1 MNSQLLSVPLGQ
13 QYKRAIRDALLE
25 GREEVC
31 RGEGGRGEVE
41 GARGRGGERGMGEGK
56 GEGEGEGGSERG
68 EGGSAYVA
76 RLNFKTGLFAY

>member
-1 MNSQLLSVPLGQ
+1 M
-13 QYKRAIRDALLE
+13 
-25 GREEVC
+25 C

-41 GARGRGGERGMGEGK
+41 GERGRGGERGMGEG
-56 GEGEGEGGSERG
+56 EGKGEGGSERG

>member
-13 QYKRAIRDALLE
+13 QQKRAIRDALLE
-25 GREEVC
+25 GRGEVC

-41 GARGRGGERGMGEGK
+41 WERGRGGERGVGEG
-56 GEGEGEGGSERG
+56 EREGEGGSERG

>member
-1 MNSQLLSVPLGQ
+1 M
-13 QYKRAIRDALLE
+13 
-25 GREEVC
+25 C

-41 GARGRGGERGMGEGK
+41 GERGRGGERGVGEGK
-56 GEGEGEGGSERG
+56 G

>member
-1 MNSQLLSVPLGQ
+1 M
-13 QYKRAIRDALLE
+13 RDALL
-25 GREEVC
+25 GRGEVC

-41 GARGRGGERGMGEGK
+41 GERGRGGERGMGE